1 MLNYIKI
8 TGGPLYSNSY
18 IVYNARGRGFIVD
31 AGVEPFKIYELIN
44 ELNIDTIEFIVLTH
58 GHFDHVF
65 YAGKIS
71 EKLGVDVY
79 LHRDDLEIFEYS
91 AIYGE
96 YLYRDV
102 FVKPRNLVLLGSDSE
117 LYFGDVKVKIIHTPG
132 HSPGSVCI
140 LVGNFLFTGDTLF
153 KGTVGRTDL
162 PGGSSRQLAFSLR
175 KIALLPGDYII
186 LPGHG
191 EESSL
196 KRELVENY
204 YLKKLIE
211 AHNTN
216 HNKY

>member
-31 AGVEPFKIYELIN
+31 AGVEPFKIYKLIN
-44 ELNIDTIEFIVLTH
+44 ELNINVEFIVLTH

-102 FVKPRNLVLLGSDSE
+102 F
-117 LYFGDVKVKIIHTPG
+117 
-132 HSPGSVCI
+132 
-140 LVGNFLFTGDTLF
+140 
-153 KGTVGRTDL
+153 
-162 PGGSSRQLAFSLR
+162 
-175 KIALLPGDYII
+175 
-186 LPGHG
+186 
-191 EESSL
+191 
-196 KRELVENY
+196 ENHE
-204 YLKKLIE
+204 I
-211 AHNTN
+211 
-216 HNKY
+216 